1 MGRLGDNKK
10 ENNDDKHN
18 YFPIVHKMDTD
29 DLYPTELE
37 LIYSSLTVL
46 FHEEKD
52 VEKRIALNNDDI
64 KNRVKDV
71 VIPMYDVSACHIS
84 DVEHQLQHQN
94 FAQESTLEPE
104 PASEPEEEHTSTS
117 EPIPIVKKLFKQI
130 ALLCH
135 PDKVKDEKRNRLFI
149 HARSAHDRNDV
160 LTLLFILSKC
170 GSAAHL
176 EHDDIVMIRK
186 ELEERQKE
194 IFKKKDSVCYKWD
207 TYTEDVKKILI
218 QKIIHK

>member
-1 MGRLGDNKK
+1 M
-10 ENNDDKHN
+10 
-18 YFPIVHKMDTD
+18 
-29 DLYPTELE
+29 YPTELE

-46 FHEEKD
+46 MCEEKD
-52 VEKRIALNNDDI
+52 VEKRIAVNNEDI
-64 KNRVKDV
+64 KNRVKDI
-71 VIPMYDVSACHIS
+71 VIPMYDVSACPTS
-84 DVEHQLQHQN
+84 DVEHQHQHQN
-94 FAQESTLEPE
+94 FETESTSDPKT
-104 PASEPEEEHTSTS
+104 PSEAEHTSHQDSEHTSTS
-117 EPIPIVKKLFKQI
+117 ESSPIVKKLFKQI

-135 PDKVKDEKRNRLFI
+135 PDKVKDEKLNRLFI